1 MEKQKEKFPMTAK
14 TSFGFED
21 LLVEELSKI
30 GATNLKKGVR
40 IVHFEGDLETMY
52 KANLYSRLALRI
64 LKPIKT
70 IPAGNEQELYDEI
83 KKIDWSEYLT
93 EKESLAVDAVTSYS
107 NLTHTLYIS
116 LKTKDAIVDQFR
128 DKTGIRPNVDLRFPK
143 VRINIHIHQ
152 NVASVSLDSSGD
164 SLHKRGYR
172 SQQGEAPLNET
183 LAAGMVMLSKW
194 DRQSNFTDLMCGS
207 GTILIEAAM
216 MARNIAPGSFRNE
229 FGFERWNDYDADLW
243 KSLLDEAKKNEKPSL
258 DFSITGIDKSH
269 QAIRNAKENAIAAGV
284 VNDIDLHAMPFEDYT
299 PKDSVQTIVTNPP
312 YGGRITDDDLFN
324 LYKNIGDQLKLKY
337 SGSCAWILTA
347 NRDAAKNIGL
357 HATAKIQLY
366 NGALECRMLKYELY
380 RGTKKIHKLKDDN
393 TEEV

>member
-1 MEKQKEKFPMTAK
+1 MTKKNEKFPMSAK

-21 LLVEELSKI
+21 LLVEELNSV
-30 GATNLKKGVR
+30 GAINLKKGTR
-40 IVHFEGDLETMY
+40 IVHFEGNLETMY
-52 KANLYSRLALRI
+52 RANLYSRLALRI

-70 IPAGNEQELYDEI
+70 FPAGNEQQLYDEI

-93 EKESLAVDAVTSYS
+93 EKDSLAVDAVTSYS

-128 DKTGIRPNVDLRFPK
+128 DKTGERPNVDLRFPK

-194 DRQSNFTDLMCGS
+194 DRASNFTDLMCGS
-207 GTILIEAAM
+207 GTIVIEAAM
-216 MARNIAPGSFRNE
+216 MARNIAPGLFRNE
-229 FGFERWNDYDADLW
+229 FGFERWNDYDAELW
-243 KSLLDEAKKNEKPSL
+243 KSLLDEAKQNEKP
-258 DFSITGIDKSH
+258 DINFSITGIDKSH
-269 QAIRNAKENAIAAGV
+269 QAIRNATENAKEAGV
-284 VNDIDLHAMPFEDYT
+284 LNDIDFHAMPFEDYT
-299 PKDSVQTIVTNPP
+299 PKETVQTIVTNPP
-312 YGGRITDDDLFN
+312 YGGRITDDDLFR
-324 LYKNIGDQLKLKY
+324 LYKNIGDQLKSKY
-337 SGSCAWILTA
+337 SGSTAWVLTA
-347 NRDAAKNIGL
+347 NKDAAKNIGL
-357 HATAKIQLY
+357 HSTAKIQLY

-380 RGTKKIHKLKDDN
+380 RGTKKIHKIKDDN
-393 TEEV
+393 NEAV

>member
-1 MEKQKEKFPMTAK
+1 MSAK

-21 LLVEELSKI
+21 LLVEELGKV
-30 GATNLKKGVR
+30 GAINLKKGTR

-52 KANLYSRLALRI
+52 RANLYSRLALRI
-64 LKPIKT
+64 LKPIKSF
-70 IPAGNEQELYDEI
+70 PAGNEQQLYDEI

-93 EKESLAVDAVTSYS
+93 ENDTLAVDAVTSYS
-107 NLTHTLYIS
+107 TLTHTLYIS

-128 DKTGIRPNVDLRFPK
+128 EKTGVRPNVDLRFPK

-152 NVASVSLDSSGD
+152 NIASVSLDSSGD

-183 LAAGMVMLSKW
+183 LAAGMIMLSKW
-194 DRQSNFTDLMCGS
+194 DRASNFTDIMCGS
-207 GTILIEAAM
+207 GTIVIEAAM
-216 MARNIAPGSFRNE
+216 MARNIAPGIFRNE
-229 FGFERWNDYDADLW
+229 FGFERWNDYDAELW
-243 KSLLDEAKKNEKPSL
+243 KSLLDEAKQNEKPSL
-258 DFSITGIDKSH
+258 DFSITGIDRSH
-269 QAIRNAKENAIAAGV
+269 QAIRNSTENAKEAGV
-284 VNDIDLHAMPFEDYT
+284 ENDIDFHAMPFEDYT

-337 SGSCAWILTA
+337 SGSNAWILTA
-347 NRDAAKNIGL
+347 NKEAAKNIGL

-380 RGTKKIHKLKDDN
+380 RGTKKIHKIKDGN
-393 TEEV
+393 NEEV